1 MHNVNDYTTDPQ
13 AIPASAGVPPIVVV
27 SALAGIVLI
36 GVILALV
43 FTNSSYGHA
52 WPSTS
57 SLTLNLSNN
66 TKGATTK

>member
-1 MHNVNDYTTDPQ
+1 MHDHSDRSADPM
-13 AIPASAGVPPIVVV
+13 AIPVSAGVPPIVVV
-27 SALAGIVLI
+27 SGLVGLVLI
-36 GVILALV
+36 GAILALV
-43 FTNSSYGHA
+43 FTNASFGHA